1 MEVLDIKN
9 RIDSNI
15 VKKIFG
21 KEDNARKFLE
31 QISVDI
37 PKKMKAQ
44 EIYNLIVEKWDYQKA
59 LPIIRRLFGMSYP

>member
-59 LPIIRRLFGMSYP
+59 LPIIRRFFGMSYP

>member
-44 EIYNLIVEKWDYQKA
+44 EIYNLIVEMGLSKGFAHY
-59 LPIIRRLFGMSYP
+59 

>member
-37 PKKMKAQ
+37 AKKMKAQ
-44 EIYNLIVEKWDYQKA
+44 EIYNLIVEMGLSKGFAHY
-59 LPIIRRLFGMSYP
+59 

>member
-37 PKKMKAQ
+37 PKNMKAQ
-44 EIYNLIVEKWDYQKA
+44 EIYNLIVEMGLSKA
-59 LPIIRRLFGMSYP
+59 FAHY